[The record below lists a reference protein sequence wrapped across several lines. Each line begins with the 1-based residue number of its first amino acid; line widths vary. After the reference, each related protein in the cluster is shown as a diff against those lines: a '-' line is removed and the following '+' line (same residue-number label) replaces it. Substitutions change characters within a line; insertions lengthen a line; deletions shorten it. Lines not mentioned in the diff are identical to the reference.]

1 MRRLLTLSLLCT
13 ATLLFAQQTL
23 NNDAIVKMVKAGLS
37 DNIVIATIQSSPAQF
52 DTSTDGL
59 VALKKAG
66 VDDTIVAAM
75 IAKASAPAAAPAPGA
90 APASAPASTN
100 PNDPDAPHEAGIWV
114 YFEGDSGPKMIEL
127 EPSVYSSGK
136 TGGMF
141 KTAMTY
147 GIAKTKTK
155 AVIRDA
161 HSNVRISHPD
171 VVFYFYFE
179 KQEAGLSNASSAFGG
194 TSTPNEYVLLKFD
207 VKGDTRETVVGAYN
221 AYGASGGVDDKA
233 LVPFSYDK
241 LKPGVYKV
249 TPKAPLDSGE
259 YGFMSPGGTVV
270 AGPYAAA
277 STSNRVF
284 DFGVGPAE

>member
-1 MRRLLTLSLLCT
+1 MCKLFMGLFLLCT
-13 ATLLFAQQTL
+13 ATPVFAQQTL

-37 DNIVIATIQSSPAQF
+37 DSVVIATIQASPGQY
-52 DTSTDGL
+52 DTSTDAL
-59 VALKKAG
+59 VALKGAG
-66 VDDTIVAAM
+66 VDDTVVAAL
-75 IAKASAPAAAPAPGA
+75 ISKGVAPATTVAGTAAAAASADPN
-90 APASAPASTN
+90 N
-100 PNDPDAPHEAGIWV
+100 PDSPHEAGIWA
-114 YFEGDSGPKMIEL
+114 FTQSDRGPKMVEL

-141 KTAMTY
+141 TTAITY

-161 HSNVRISHPD
+161 RSNTRISHPD
-171 VVFYFYFE
+171 AIFYFYFE

-207 VKGDTRETVVGAYN
+207 VKGDTRETVVGKYN

-233 LVPFSYDK
+233 LVPFSYEK
-241 LKPGVYKV
+241 LRAGVYKV
-249 TPKAPLDSGE
+249 TPKAPLGPGE

-277 STSNRVF
+277 STANRVF
-284 DFGVGPAE
+284 DFGIGARE